1 MQAAL
6 RACHF
11 PEASDMSK
19 VTTGTNIFINP
30 MPVVLIGVKDKGKA
44 NFMTVGWVSRVNTN
58 PPMVAVAISK
68 SHHTAELIRE
78 ARTFSVN
85 VPGADMVDKVD
96 YCGLVSGKDSDK
108 SSLFNVFYGM
118 LKTAPMISECP
129 VCLECRLV
137 DTLPMK
143 TNYLFIGE
151 IAGAFT
157 EEKYLTDGLPDP
169 EKVNP
174 LVLTMPD
181 TSYRT
186 LGKPVG
192 KAWSDGK
199 KLMKK

>member
-1 MQAAL
+1 MG
-6 RACHF
+6 
-11 PEASDMSK
+11 K
-19 VTTGTNIFINP
+19 VATGTNVFINP
-30 MPVVLIGVKDKGKA
+30 MPIVLVGVREKSKA
-44 NFMTVGWVSRVNTN
+44 NFITVGWVTRVNTN
-58 PPMVAVAISK
+58 PPMVAVSISK
-68 SHHTAELIRE
+68 SHYTAELIRE
-78 ARTFSVN
+78 ARTFSIN
-85 VPGADMVDKVD
+85 VPGADMADKVD
-96 YCGLVSGKDSDK
+96 YCGLVSGKDVDK
-108 SSLFNVFYGM
+108 SALFDVFFGT

-129 VCLECRLV
+129 LCLECKLV

-169 EKVNP
+169 EKINP

-186 LGKPVG
+186 LGKPAG

>member
-1 MQAAL
+1 MG
-6 RACHF
+6 
-11 PEASDMSK
+11 K
-19 VTTGTNIFINP
+19 VATGTNIFINP
-30 MPVVLIGVKDKGKA
+30 MPVLLVGVRDKGKA
-44 NFMTVGWVSRVNTN
+44 NFMTVGWVSRVNTS
-58 PPMVAVAISK
+58 PPMVAVAISR
-68 SHHTAELIRE
+68 SHYTAELIRE
-78 ARTFSVN
+78 ARTFSIN

-96 YCGLVSGKDSDK
+96 YCGLVSGKDVDK
-108 SSLFNVFYGM
+108 SALFNIFYGM

-169 EKVNP
+169 EKINP
-174 LVLTMPD
+174 LMLTMPD

-186 LGKPVG
+186 LGKPAG